1 MQRRADSVKRKR
13 KKLDLFRV
21 RLIYILLN
29 IDLQSTGTN
38 HYVEFFKPILFRNAQ
53 NSKEIF

>member
-38 HYVEFFKPILFRNAQ
+38 HYV
-53 NSKEIF
+53 